1 MVNLSQNMLN
11 SNIRN
16 LTSKEKQLLAFLMFM
31 LTEIKENET
40 PAKVDFFGIEADISI
55 NEREI
60 HYQDFVENGFVQ
72 QDFTDILATFV
83 SATSKIVT
91 LRSESSICSMCI
103 FSNHGY
109 SEADKKIFFKF
120 NNSFLC
126 EIERNSFRKK
136 K

>member
-1 MVNLSQNMLN
+1 MLN

-31 LTEIKENET
+31 LSEIKENET

-55 NEREI
+55 CEREI
-60 HYQDFVENGFVQ
+60 HHMDFIENGFVE
-72 QDFTDILATFV
+72 QDFAHILATFISV
-83 SATSKIVT
+83 TSKIVT

-120 NNSFLC
+120 NSSFLW
-126 EIERNSFRKK
+126 EIEQNSFRKK